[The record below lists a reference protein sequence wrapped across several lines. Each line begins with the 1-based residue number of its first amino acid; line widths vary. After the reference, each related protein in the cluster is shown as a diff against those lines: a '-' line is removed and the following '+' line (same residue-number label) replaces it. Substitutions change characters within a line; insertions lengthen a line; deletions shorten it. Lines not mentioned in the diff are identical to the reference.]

1 MERKYPKNYR
11 FSCRFEDL
19 KRCVDISCEMLRKK
33 QILILFGFINK
44 VKFDILIDKEIFSS
58 QYKDIEFQ
66 KFNEIIIEEVSVII
80 EQNIKE
86 PTMVENSLEDYLKS
100 NGCSSEDVKYIVK
113 EKSKKRRYI
122 KDTLMNEEAISRYV
136 LKENTLNDKLSK
148 ISYEINRYV
157 FEDNSDMLYSI
168 LEFTS
173 SESLNREVDQDEIL
187 FNQKVKFVCDK
198 YDIDYL
204 INSLQ
209 RIKERL

>member
-86 PTMVENSLEDYLKS
+86 PTMVESSLEDYLKS

-173 SESLNREVDQDEIL
+173 SESLSREVDQDEIL